1 MYHSFQNKNGYFY
14 ILTNYSENLYY
25 FLIQR
30 NKYPIIKLCLHILEC
45 NYTISVYD
53 VSHADISQSDVS
65 EVVIMN
71 TKAKKYIP
79 LTEATYYILLSLVKP
94 MHGYGIM
101 QMVEEMT
108 NGEVKLGPGT
118 LYGNTTKLL
127 KEKLIVE
134 VASTDRKKC
143 YELTPFGR
151 EVLELEYNRL
161 QRSVKNGNSILG
173 E

>member
-1 MYHSFQNKNGYFY
+1 M
-14 ILTNYSENLYY
+14 
-25 FLIQR
+25 
-30 NKYPIIKLCLHILEC
+30 
-45 NYTISVYD
+45 SV
-53 VSHADISQSDVS
+53 
-65 EVVIMN
+65 
-71 TKAKKYIP
+71 KAQKYIP

-143 YELTPFGR
+143 YVLTPIGR
-151 EVLELEYNRL
+151 EVLELEFKRL
-161 QRSVKNGNSILG
+161 QRSTQNGRNILEEG
-173 E
+173 M

>member
-1 MYHSFQNKNGYFY
+1 MKVRGAPAIGVSAAYGVYLGAKEVTQSTVEEFVEEVKKVCAYLATSRPTAVNLFWA
-14 ILTNYSENLYY
+14 LERMEAVALENAHLSIGQ
-25 FLIQR
+25 LKDR
-30 NKYPIIKLCLHILEC
+30 
-45 NYTISVYD
+45 
-53 VSHADISQSDVS
+53 
-65 EVVIMN
+65 
-71 TKAKKYIP
+71 
-79 LTEATYYILLSLVKP
+79 LL
-94 MHGYGIM
+94 
-101 QMVEEMT
+101 EEMT

-143 YELTPFGR
+143 YELTPLGK

-161 QRSVKNGNSILG
+161 QRSVRNGNSILG

>member
-1 MYHSFQNKNGYFY
+1 MEYD
-14 ILTNYSENLYY
+14 
-25 FLIQR
+25 
-30 NKYPIIKLCLHILEC
+30 
-45 NYTISVYD
+45 YTISIYD
-53 VSHADISQSDVS
+53 VSLVDISNNDVS

-143 YELTPFGR
+143 YELTPLGR
-151 EVLELEYNRL
+151 EVLELEHNRL
-161 QRSVKNGNSILG
+161 QRSVRNGNSILG

>member
-1 MYHSFQNKNGYFY
+1 
-14 ILTNYSENLYY
+14 
-25 FLIQR
+25 
-30 NKYPIIKLCLHILEC
+30 
-45 NYTISVYD
+45 
-53 VSHADISQSDVS
+53 
-65 EVVIMN
+65 MN
-71 TKAKKYIP
+71 AKAKKYIP

-127 KEKLIVE
+127 KEMLIVE

-143 YELTPFGR
+143 YELTTLGR

-161 QRSVKNGNSILG
+161 QRSVRNGNSMLG

>member
-1 MYHSFQNKNGYFY
+1 MECEY
-14 ILTNYSENLYY
+14 I
-25 FLIQR
+25 
-30 NKYPIIKLCLHILEC
+30 
-45 NYTISVYD
+45 ISVYD
-53 VSHADISQSDVS
+53 VSQVDISEGDVS

-71 TKAKKYIP
+71 VKAQKYIP

-143 YELTPFGR
+143 YELTPLGR
-151 EVLELEYNRL
+151 EVLELEHNRL
-161 QRSVKNGNSILG
+161 QRSVRNGNSILG

>member
-1 MYHSFQNKNGYFY
+1 
-14 ILTNYSENLYY
+14 
-25 FLIQR
+25 
-30 NKYPIIKLCLHILEC
+30 
-45 NYTISVYD
+45 
-53 VSHADISQSDVS
+53 
-65 EVVIMN
+65 MN
-71 TKAKKYIP
+71 AKAQKYIP

-94 MHGYGIM
+94 LHGYGIM

-161 QRSVKNGNSILG
+161 QRSVRNGNSILG
-173 E
+173 KVNERWRQRRYSNLSQYGA

>member
-1 MYHSFQNKNGYFY
+1 MNG
-14 ILTNYSENLYY
+14 
-25 FLIQR
+25 
-30 NKYPIIKLCLHILEC
+30 
-45 NYTISVYD
+45 
-53 VSHADISQSDVS
+53 
-65 EVVIMN
+65 
-71 TKAKKYIP
+71 KAQKYIP
-79 LTEATYYILLSLVKP
+79 LTEATYYILSLVKP
-94 MHGYGIM
+94 LHGYGIM

-127 KEKLIVE
+127 KKLIVE

-161 QRSVKNGNSILG
+161 QRSVRNGNSILG

>member
-1 MYHSFQNKNGYFY
+1 MYHSFQNINGYFY
-14 ILTNYSENLYY
+14 ILTNYSENWYD

-30 NKYPIIKLCLHILEC
+30 NKYPIIKLYLHILEC
-45 NYTISVYD
+45 SYKISIYD
-53 VSHADISQSDVS
+53 VSHVDISQSDVS

-143 YELTPFGR
+143 YELTPFGK

>member
-1 MYHSFQNKNGYFY
+1 
-14 ILTNYSENLYY
+14 
-25 FLIQR
+25 
-30 NKYPIIKLCLHILEC
+30 
-45 NYTISVYD
+45 
-53 VSHADISQSDVS
+53 
-65 EVVIMN
+65 MN
-71 TKAKKYIP
+71 TKARKYIP

-127 KEKLIVE
+127 KEKLIIE

-143 YELTPFGR
+143 YELTPLGK

-161 QRSVKNGNSILG
+161 QRSVRNGNSILG
-173 E
+173 GVNGRWRQKGYSNFFMAWNLEKRRSFFYERCISKVGHYKNII

>member
-1 MYHSFQNKNGYFY
+1 M
-14 ILTNYSENLYY
+14 
-25 FLIQR
+25 
-30 NKYPIIKLCLHILEC
+30 
-45 NYTISVYD
+45 SVK
-53 VSHADISQSDVS
+53 VQ
-65 EVVIMN
+65 
-71 TKAKKYIP
+71 KYIP

-94 MHGYGIM
+94 LHGYGIM

-143 YELTPFGR
+143 YVLTPLGK
-151 EVLELEYNRL
+151 EVLELEFKRL
-161 QRSVKNGNSILG
+161 QRSVQNGENILG
-173 E
+173 GEV